1 MTSLIPTFSAFL
13 FLALAL
19 GAVWTKPL
27 RFRQRDIPLWLLLFL
42 MAMGWGLVA
51 GVLRP
56 AAIAGLLAFGAAAWA
71 TASAP
76 QRALRVPA
84 GIVTGL
90 LALAL
95 AMHKLPGFNNPVAIS
110 GAVLSPGAA
119 PFTQYVNFDKGA
131 VGLVLLA
138 LLCNHMRAWSELG
151 GVLKKTLPVLIVT
164 VAAVMG
170 LATATGFVRPDIKL
184 PAVTALFLAVNLFFT
199 VVAEE
204 AFFRGFV
211 QARLA
216 SSLARFRYGPW
227 IAVLISALLFGAA
240 HLAGGPLYGVLAFVA
255 GLGYAYAYHA
265 TQRIEAAILVHIAF
279 NAAHFIGFTYPYLLP
294 EAS

>member
-1 MTSLIPTFSAFL
+1 MTPPLLTLLTFF

-19 GAVWTKPL
+19 CAVWAKPL
-27 RFRQRDIPLWLLLFL
+27 RAGPRAFSLWLLLFV
-42 MAMGWGLVA
+42 MAMAWGLVA

-56 AAIAGLLAFGAAAWA
+56 AAIAGLLVFGAAAWA

-76 QRALRVPA
+76 RPGLRRLA

-95 AMHKLPGFNNPVAIS
+95 ALHKLPGFNNPVLIA

-119 PFTQYVNFDKGA
+119 PFTQYANFDKGA

-138 LLCNHMRAWSELG
+138 LLCSRLRAWPELSG
-151 GVLKKTLPVLIVT
+151 MLKKTWPALVVT
-164 VAAVMG
+164 TMAVMAF
-170 LATATGFVRPDIKL
+170 ATASGFVRPDFKL
-184 PAVTALFLAVNLFFT
+184 PAVTALFLVVNLLFT

-204 AFFRGFV
+204 AFFRGFL

-216 SSLARFRYGPW
+216 ASLSRFNHGAW
-227 IAVLISALLFGAA
+227 IAVLVSALLFGAA
-240 HLAGGPLYGVLAFVA
+240 HLAGGPLYGILAFIA
-255 GLGYAYAYHA
+255 GLGYAYAYHV
-265 TQRIEAAILVHIAF
+265 TQRIEAAILVHITV
-279 NAAHFIGFTYPYLLP
+279 NAVHFIGFTYPYS
-294 EAS
+294 A